1 MNIRRLKAF
10 ITNKISHEISDK
22 IYYHGVHHT
31 LEVLHVC
38 NEYIKRL
45 SIGKADAFLLRTA
58 ALLHDIGFIWTYN
71 NHEER
76 GVQYAKQILPEWG
89 YQEDDIDVICKM
101 IMATKIPQKPQNLL
115 EMIICDADLDY
126 LGTDRFK
133 ATGETLYQE
142 LLNFG
147 LTENEKSWDR
157 IQIDFLGTHEYH
169 TDYAK
174 KHRKPVKRQHL
185 KEVMDKQ

>member
-1 MNIRRLKAF
+1 MNIRKIKAF
-10 ITNKISHEISDK
+10 ITSKISNEISDK

-45 SIGKADAFLLRTA
+45 KINKKDAYLLRTA
-58 ALLHDIGFIWTYN
+58 ALLHDIGFIWTN
-71 NHEER
+71 INHEER

-89 YQEDDIDVICKM
+89 YKDTEIDIICNL

-126 LGTDRFK
+126 LGTERFYD
-133 ATGETLYQE
+133 TGRTLYQE

-147 LTENEKSWDR
+147 MIENEKSWDK
-157 IQIDFLGTHEYH
+157 IQINFMSSHEYQ
-169 TDYAK
+169 TEFAK
-174 KHRKPVKRQHL
+174 KHRQPLKRKHL
-185 KEVMDKQ
+185 KEIMEK